1 MEIFRFEHPEYFW
14 ALLVIPLLAVLF
26 IWMVAWRKRAFRR
39 FGEHDLMQRLV
50 PARSGVRSIFKFMVL
65 CLVYL
70 FLVIGLANPQI
81 GSKLVEGERKG
92 IDIMVAL
99 DVSNSMLAQ
108 DIQPNRLERARQA
121 LSKLID
127 KLGNDRIGIVVFA
140 GNAYV
145 QLPITTDH
153 AAAKMFLSTI
163 NTNVVPTQGT
173 SIGEAVEL
181 ASKSFDNDK
190 HSRVIVVITDGEN
203 HEEGAI
209 KTTKKV
215 AEQGINV
222 YTIGMGLTEGTPI
235 PEYDRYGRQ
244 TGYKKDRQ
252 GNTVVTRL
260 NEPMLRDIAA
270 AGNGVYVRANNTK
283 AGLNKVFDEVNKL
296 EKAEFESK
304 MFSDYESRFQYFI
317 AVALIL
323 LLFEL
328 LIFERKNKWLS
339 RIRLFR
345 TE

>member
-1 MEIFRFEHPEYFW
+1 M
-14 ALLVIPLLAVLF
+14 
-26 IWMVAWRKRAFRR
+26 
-39 FGEHDLMQRLV
+39 
-50 PARSGVRSIFKFMVL
+50 
-65 CLVYL
+65 
-70 FLVIGLANPQI
+70 
-81 GSKLVEGERKG
+81 KL
-92 IDIMVAL
+92 IIAI
-99 DVSNSMLAQ
+99 
-108 DIQPNRLERARQA
+108 IQPNRLERARQA

-190 HSRVIVVITDGEN
+190 HSRVVVVITDGEN

-260 NEPMLRDIAA
+260 NETMLRDIAA
-270 AGNGVYVRANNTK
+270 AGNGIYVRANNTQ
-283 AGLNKVFDEVNKL
+283 AGLSKVFDEVNKL

-323 LLFEL
+323 LLLEL

-345 TE
+345 TD